1 MINLDEHKVYVE
13 SHKMDMIPYSV
24 AKQAVE
30 EAYNNAEQVETS
42 LNDIK
47 KAFNKLNSL
56 DD

>member
-24 AKQAVE
+24 AKQAVQ

-42 LNDIK
+42 LNDII

>member
-1 MINLDEHKVYVE
+1 MINLDQHRVHVE
-13 SHKMDMIPYSV
+13 SLKLDMVPYSV

-30 EAYNNAEQVETS
+30 EAYNNAKQVENS